1 MDMADLNAAVSS
13 GHSAYGVQEI
23 KALQSYLAENREVL
37 TWTERKQDHGQ
48 SASSNSMPVQGTPPL
63 HIFRR
68 ILSSVEF
75 AQIKA
80 VLDPEACQ
88 ELQNL
93 AANEFD
99 WALSIHGHVVGFP
112 GRVDFASAL
121 TALRQLTYLQGLPSL
136 DTEAVRW
143 YFELA
148 AGRDHANSRSDDGP
162 SLTVEEFFAAWM
174 NLLRA
179 AVTPAPLL
187 PVDRDLSRFSPLPS
201 HLRFG
206 GVLRGGFLRRPPRV
220 HIGVLQIATCADE
233 SLDLDPAGLL
243 QTKRRGAP
251 LVRPDAAAR
260 LLIVWH
266 SRTGMAEQMA
276 AAMGRGARDVAH
288 TLDQEHDLAVD
299 LRRAAE
305 AQVDDLLC
313 SQGYLF
319 CAPENLASVS
329 GEMKEFFDR
338 CYYGALGHITA
349 RPYALA
355 VSGGTDGE
363 GAARQ
368 MARIC
373 QGWRLRQSADPL
385 ILRNGAQ
392 TPEAIAAPK
401 TCSDAEQACC
411 EELGG
416 LLAAQILLVGS

>member
-206 GVLRGGFLRRPPRV
+206 G
-220 HIGVLQIATCADE
+220 
-233 SLDLDPAGLL
+233 S
-243 QTKRRGAP
+243 
-251 LVRPDAAAR
+251 
-260 LLIVWH
+260 
-266 SRTGMAEQMA
+266 
-276 AAMGRGARDVAH
+276 
-288 TLDQEHDLAVD
+288 
-299 LRRAAE
+299 
-305 AQVDDLLC
+305 
-313 SQGYLF
+313 
-319 CAPENLASVS
+319 
-329 GEMKEFFDR
+329 
-338 CYYGALGHITA
+338 
-349 RPYALA
+349 
-355 VSGGTDGE
+355 
-363 GAARQ
+363 
-368 MARIC
+368 
-373 QGWRLRQSADPL
+373 
-385 ILRNGAQ
+385 
-392 TPEAIAAPK
+392 
-401 TCSDAEQACC
+401 
-411 EELGG
+411 
-416 LLAAQILLVGS
+416 